1 MNTFSF
7 DKALD
12 SLIDGIE
19 QSVVDRARAAA
30 SDLLAEEYKAPVPIA
45 PAASAV
51 ADFSKINDVAGF
63 WRLFDLQVDSQKYS
77 TDVSALP
84 VKPWPKYI
92 ICKRAH
98 KSQSSLNTIC

>member
-1 MNTFSF
+1 MNNFSF

-30 SDLLAEEYKAPVPIA
+30 SDLLAEEYKSPVPIA

-51 ADFSKINDVAGF
+51 ADFSKLNDVAGF
-63 WRLFDLQVDSQKYS
+63 WRLFNLQVDLRN
-77 TDVSALP
+77 VALRFQLP
-84 VKPWPKYI
+84 SELRPGHMMYKGAYEPQP
-92 ICKRAH
+92 
-98 KSQSSLNTIC
+98 SLNATC

>member
-1 MNTFSF
+1 MNNFSF

-30 SDLLAEEYKAPVPIA
+30 SDLLSEEYKAPVSIA
-45 PAASAV
+45 PAASV

-63 WRLFDLQVDSQKYS
+63 WRLFDLQVNLRNVASRFQ
-77 TDVSALP
+77 P
-84 VKPWPKYI
+84 PFKPRPEHIMYKGA
-92 ICKRAH
+92 CKPP
-98 KSQSSLNTIC
+98 QPSLNATC